1 MKNALSAPK
10 TATYHFRINPEVKNE
25 VESIYAKSGITL
37 TQAINIFLQQTLN
50 AGGFPFQVSGD
61 NAEYI
66 KSKAMEKLMQA
77 LDEGKESGELVSEA
91 DVYKRLGV
99 DIESTAGYMEHELG
113 NENAAR
119 KFRTRILQGISLLKK
134 QPMMGML
141 LKERFDEIE
150 TEIRFFIMDKQIIFY
165 EVNAAIEQIEVIRV
179 LDSRTD
185 YLALLFSQD

>member
-1 MKNALSAPK
+1 MNVKYRPSA
-10 TATYHFRINPEVKNE
+10 
-25 VESIYAKSGITL
+25 
-37 TQAINIFLQQTLN
+37 IF
-50 AGGFPFQVSGD
+50 
-61 NAEYI
+61 
-66 KSKAMEKLMQA
+66 
-77 LDEGKESGELVSEA
+77 
-91 DVYKRLGV
+91 
-99 DIESTAGYMEHELG
+99 DIESTAGYMGHELG

-150 TEIRFFIMDKQIIFY
+150 TEIRFFIIDKQIVFY

>member
-91 DVYKRLGV
+91 HVYKRLGV
-99 DIESTAGYMEHELG
+99 EM
-113 NENAAR
+113 
-119 KFRTRILQGISLLKK
+119 
-134 QPMMGML
+134 P
-141 LKERFDEIE
+141 
-150 TEIRFFIMDKQIIFY
+150 
-165 EVNAAIEQIEVIRV
+165 
-179 LDSRTD
+179 
-185 YLALLFSQD
+185 

>member
-61 NAEYI
+61 NAEY
-66 KSKAMEKLMQA
+66 MEKLMQA

-99 DIESTAGYMEHELG
+99 EM
-113 NENAAR
+113 
-119 KFRTRILQGISLLKK
+119 
-134 QPMMGML
+134 P
-141 LKERFDEIE
+141 
-150 TEIRFFIMDKQIIFY
+150 
-165 EVNAAIEQIEVIRV
+165 
-179 LDSRTD
+179 
-185 YLALLFSQD
+185 